1 MAAPEALSYDGAELL
16 AQVKAMLKERGA
28 MTVRGVAQ
36 NFSIIDK
43 NKNRLIDASELE
55 EGLRQMGVN
64 LVPEQVS
71 ALLAHFD
78 KDGSGQIDLNEF
90 MVAIRG
96 DMNAARLSWVSAAY
110 DKLDKNKDGKVTLD
124 DIAKIVDV
132 SQFPEVVNG
141 QKTAKQVYMQYMSC
155 WETQE
160 VDGVVTYDEFVD
172 YYKDVSASVDSD
184 EMFAAIMK
192 SAWKL

>member
-1 MAAPEALSYDGAELL
+1 
-16 AQVKAMLKERGA
+16 
-28 MTVRGVAQ
+28 
-36 NFSIIDK
+36 
-43 NKNRLIDASELE
+43 
-55 EGLRQMGVN
+55 
-64 LVPEQVS
+64 
-71 ALLAHFD
+71 
-78 KDGSGQIDLNEF
+78 
-90 MVAIRG
+90 
-96 DMNAARLSWVSAAY
+96 MNAARLSWVSAAY